1 MVCRSMK
8 KILFVLTLVSLVL
21 GASQYQRGGR
31 KRNMDIVD
39 RFVIAS
45 FSESYSPD
53 SIRVV
58 AFVEIPYG
66 IIQFIKKGDQFEASY
81 EASLSMVE
89 KKGKQINRKIWKET
103 ITLDS
108 YEETKSKR
116 RNIKH
121 YTTFIIPKGDFILNG
136 ELLDLDTRKK
146 GKKTQKISNKYSNK
160 PSLLPSVL
168 LLPFPGD
175 WGFKQDFI
183 PTLGKRI
190 KPMDQDFNLL
200 VSGFI
205 KKGPYRI
212 KVSIVNGGEIT
223 EISSQ
228 EYQNDGS
235 GHFSEYIPI
244 PIEQITKLKYDID
257 IELFQNN
264 RTVKSQS
271 TLTLSRAGI
280 SKKVTDIEFALKQ
293 MKYILS
299 NEERKTLR
307 KSSKSEWEELFLT
320 FWESRDPD
328 TTTINNE
335 LMEEY
340 YKRVEYTIEHFESWQ
355 PGWRTDM
362 GMIYILFGPP
372 NEIQRYNS
380 NYTQVRQIW
389 QYYRVNKTFSFI
401 DENGFGDYRLETPFI
416 SSGF

>member
-8 KILFVLTLVSLVL
+8 KILIILTLVTLAF
-21 GASQYQRGGR
+21 GASQHQRGGR
-31 KRNMDIVD
+31 KGNMDIID
-39 RFVIAS
+39 RFVVAS
-45 FSESYSPD
+45 FSEAYSSD

-58 AFVEIPYG
+58 AFIEIPYG
-66 IIQFIKKGDQFEASY
+66 IIQFVKKGNQFEASY

-103 ITLDS
+103 ITLNS

-121 YTTFIIPKGDFILNG
+121 YTTFIIPSGDFNLNG
-136 ELLDLDTRKK
+136 ELVDLDTRKK
-146 GKKTQKISNKYSNK
+146 GRKTKKISNKFANK
-160 PSLLPSVL
+160 PVILPSVL
-168 LLPFPGD
+168 MIPFPGD

-190 KPMDQDFNLL
+190 KPMDKDLNLL

-212 KVSIVNGGEIT
+212 KVSLVNSGDET

-228 EYQNDGS
+228 EYHNDGS
-235 GHFSEYIPI
+235 GRFSEYISI
-244 PIEQITKLKYDID
+244 PIDLITKLKYDINV
-257 IELFQNN
+257 ELVQYN
-264 RTVKSQS
+264 RMVKDQL
-271 TLTLSRAGI
+271 TMTLSRAGI
-280 SKKVTDIEFALKQ
+280 SKNVTDIEFALKQ

-307 KSSKSEWEELFLT
+307 KSSKSDWEELFIT

-340 YKRVEYTIEHFESWQ
+340 YKRVEYAIEHFESWQ

-416 SSGF
+416 SPGF

>member
-1 MVCRSMK
+1 M
-8 KILFVLTLVSLVL
+8 
-21 GASQYQRGGR
+21 
-31 KRNMDIVD
+31 
-39 RFVIAS
+39 
-45 FSESYSPD
+45 
-53 SIRVV
+53 
-58 AFVEIPYG
+58 
-66 IIQFIKKGDQFEASY
+66 
-81 EASLSMVE
+81 
-89 KKGKQINRKIWKET
+89 
-103 ITLDS
+103 
-108 YEETKSKR
+108 
-116 RNIKH
+116 
-121 YTTFIIPKGDFILNG
+121 
-136 ELLDLDTRKK
+136 
-146 GKKTQKISNKYSNK
+146 
-160 PSLLPSVL
+160 
-168 LLPFPGD
+168 
-175 WGFKQDFI
+175 
-183 PTLGKRI
+183 
-190 KPMDQDFNLL
+190 
-200 VSGFI
+200 
-205 KKGPYRI
+205 
-212 KVSIVNGGEIT
+212 
-223 EISSQ
+223 
-228 EYQNDGS
+228 
-235 GHFSEYIPI
+235 
-244 PIEQITKLKYDID
+244 KYDID